1 MTATLETTD
10 SRVAST
16 ASDLAGKAA
25 RAKKPADPRY
35 LALRNFA
42 ISISVFNI
50 FGYTLLGFEQ
60 PWLWP
65 FLAVATG
72 YSTEIIFE
80 LISSWAQQRRPRFL
94 GNGPRGFY
102 EFLLPAHIT
111 ALAVNMLLYAN
122 NQFWP
127 VMFGVVVGVSGKH
140 VLQAPIAGRMRHF
153 MNPSNLGIATT
164 LLVFGSWVSISPPY
178 MFTEWANTY
187 FRLMIPMV
195 ILVSG
200 TVINAMLTKRTALI
214 VGWMGAFAIQA
225 FVRHWIYGV
234 QLNTALGVMTGVAFV
249 LFTNYMITDPGTT
262 PSKPRAQFMFGSS
275 VAFVYA
281 VLMALNIVYT
291 LFFATAI
298 VCALRGLG
306 WWGAHLVQ
314 RRKAARAASAARP
327 VTSVVPILGVLPVPE
342 VVPVPEAAPVPEVIP
357 ASAINQ
363 GASS

>member
-1 MTATLETTD
+1 MTVTIQPAD
-10 SRVAST
+10 SRPAPIQDQPAANTSNTSAVSNT
-16 ASDLAGKAA
+16 GKAK
-25 RAKKPADPRY
+25 RPRDVRY

-65 FLAVATG
+65 FLAVAVG
-72 YSTEIIFE
+72 YTTEIVFE
-80 LISSWAQQRRPRFL
+80 VISAWAQQRRPRFL
-94 GNGPRGFY
+94 GHGPRGVM

-127 VMFGVVVGVSGKH
+127 VLFGVVVGVSQKH
-140 VLQAPIAGRMRHF
+140 FLQAPIAGRVRHF
-153 MNPSNLGIATT
+153 MNPSNFGITMT

-178 MFTEWANTY
+178 MFTEWASTY
-187 FRLMIPMV
+187 FKLMIPMV

-200 TVINAMLTKRTALI
+200 TVINAMLTRRISLI

-225 FVRHWIYGV
+225 FVRHWLWGV
-234 QLNTALGVMTGVAFV
+234 QLNTALSVMTGVAFV

-281 VLMALNIVYT
+281 VLMQLNIVYT
-291 LFFATAI
+291 LFFATSI
-298 VCALRGLG
+298 VCGARGLG
-306 WWGAHLVQ
+306 WWAAYLRSKRRERRAERAQAAEITEVTLEAEATRPGAGEPRSPEQV
-314 RRKAARAASAARP
+314 
-327 VTSVVPILGVLPVPE
+327 VT
-342 VVPVPEAAPVPEVIP
+342 A
-357 ASAINQ
+357 
-363 GASS
+363 